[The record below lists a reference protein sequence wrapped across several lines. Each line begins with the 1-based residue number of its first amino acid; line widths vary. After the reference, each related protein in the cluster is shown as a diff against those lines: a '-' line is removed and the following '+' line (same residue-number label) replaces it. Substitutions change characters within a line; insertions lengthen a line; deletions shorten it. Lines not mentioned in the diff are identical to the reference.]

1 MGLPVSHARA
11 PVNDANVR
19 AWLRGS
25 IDDAMCDVAHSL
37 QSQAND
43 IMCTDVQPEH
53 TASLP
58 RSYGSH
64 FPFSIS
70 RFFSRK
76 GSRRALNSRPDHPD
90 GAADLA
96 SGNGSLSAMEDAAV
110 RHHMSCMSPD
120 YVAKNY
126 SRSDVLQHMDLLK
139 EASALKEGVPALR
152 LDMRATDSG
161 DSTMTGDESETDE
174 SSIGGFSLSSVDD
187 VSCTGIMNISF
198 ACSVRV
204 CKRSLTAA
212 FQRTGVRVLDC
223 SLFRTVHGYTLGF
236 FTVRAAISQISKR
249 QIEEIFTVAGKQATR
264 PRSATSIPTTIRQ
277 CQSELS
283 TSALDRPTLFP
294 DGGARKPPIN
304 PRLTTRAPSS
314 KSVAG
319 DANDL
324 LQVLLFNSRSA
335 SNQFSEFLL
344 NPLKLEIGALIA
356 VGASGEVRRGSYEG
370 KAVAVKIMK
379 GDTIDRH
386 ASATEFRQEVQTL
399 ISCDECPRL
408 LQFVGVCLDTRRRM
422 CIVTRLMEG
431 GTLSDLVRRRHGE
444 RLPLGD
450 ALRIAHDV
458 AEGMAFLHGRGVIH
472 RDLKSAN
479 VLLDSAGRAVVGDF
493 GVALLKGERGDM
505 TKEVGTYR
513 WMAPEAF
520 GTSAWHVTHK
530 SDVYSFG
537 VVLWELVACQLPF
550 EDYTPLQ
557 AAVAVALNGL
567 RPTIPADCPTGL
579 RRLIERCWDK
589 CPEARPEFD
598 DVVKEISALQGQ
610 FCPGTAVSGQ

>member
-1 MGLPVSHARA
+1 
-11 PVNDANVR
+11 
-19 AWLRGS
+19 
-25 IDDAMCDVAHSL
+25 
-37 QSQAND
+37 
-43 IMCTDVQPEH
+43 
-53 TASLP
+53 
-58 RSYGSH
+58 
-64 FPFSIS
+64 
-70 RFFSRK
+70 
-76 GSRRALNSRPDHPD
+76 
-90 GAADLA
+90 
-96 SGNGSLSAMEDAAV
+96 MEDAAV
-110 RHHMSCMSPD
+110 RHHMSCMTPD
-120 YVAKNY
+120 YAAKNY

-152 LDMRATDSG
+152 LDMRATDS
-161 DSTMTGDESETDE
+161 
-174 SSIGGFSLSSVDD
+174 
-187 VSCTGIMNISF
+187 
-198 ACSVRV
+198 
-204 CKRSLTAA
+204 
-212 FQRTGVRVLDC
+212 
-223 SLFRTVHGYTLGF
+223 
-236 FTVRAAISQISKR
+236 
-249 QIEEIFTVAGKQATR
+249 
-264 PRSATSIPTTIRQ
+264 
-277 CQSELS
+277 
-283 TSALDRPTLFP
+283 
-294 DGGARKPPIN
+294 
-304 PRLTTRAPSS
+304 
-314 KSVAG
+314 G

-399 ISCDECPRL
+399 MSCDECPRL
-408 LQFVGVCLDTRRRM
+408 LEFVGVCLDTRRRM

-458 AEGMAFLHGRGVIH
+458 AEGMSFLHGRGVIH

-493 GVALLKGERGDM
+493 GVARLKGERGDM

-567 RPTIPADCPTGL
+567 RPTIPADCPVGL

-598 DVVKEISALQGQ
+598 EVVKEIAALQEQ
-610 FCPGTAVSGQ
+610 FCPWTSCGDNPAADAP

>member
-1 MGLPVSHARA
+1 
-11 PVNDANVR
+11 
-19 AWLRGS
+19 
-25 IDDAMCDVAHSL
+25 
-37 QSQAND
+37 
-43 IMCTDVQPEH
+43 
-53 TASLP
+53 
-58 RSYGSH
+58 
-64 FPFSIS
+64 
-70 RFFSRK
+70 
-76 GSRRALNSRPDHPD
+76 
-90 GAADLA
+90 
-96 SGNGSLSAMEDAAV
+96 MEDAAV

-126 SRSDVLQHMDLLK
+126 SRPDVLLHMDLLK

-161 DSTMTGDESETDE
+161 DSTTTGDESETDD

-204 CKRSLTAA
+204 C
-212 FQRTGVRVLDC
+212 
-223 SLFRTVHGYTLGF
+223 
-236 FTVRAAISQISKR
+236 
-249 QIEEIFTVAGKQATR
+249 
-264 PRSATSIPTTIRQ
+264 
-277 CQSELS
+277 
-283 TSALDRPTLFP
+283 
-294 DGGARKPPIN
+294 
-304 PRLTTRAPSS
+304 
-314 KSVAG
+314 

-335 SNQFSEFLL
+335 LNQFSEFLL

-399 ISCDECPRL
+399 MSCDECPRL
-408 LQFVGVCLDTRRRM
+408 LEFVGVCLDTRRRM

-567 RPTIPADCPTGL
+567 RPMIPADCPAGL

-598 DVVKEISALQGQ
+598 EVVKEIAALQEQ

>member
-1 MGLPVSHARA
+1 M
-11 PVNDANVR
+11 
-19 AWLRGS
+19 
-25 IDDAMCDVAHSL
+25 
-37 QSQAND
+37 
-43 IMCTDVQPEH
+43 
-53 TASLP
+53 P
-58 RSYGSH
+58 RR
-64 FPFSIS
+64 IS
-70 RFFSRK
+70 RAGFE
-76 GSRRALNSRPDHPD
+76 L
-90 GAADLA
+90 GAT
-96 SGNGSLSAMEDAAV
+96 EDAAV
-110 RHHMSCMSPD
+110 RHHLSCMPAD
-120 YVAKNY
+120 YVSKNY
-126 SRSDVLQHMDLLK
+126 PRADVLLHMELLK

-161 DSTMTGDESETDE
+161 DSTTTGDESETDD

-187 VSCTGIMNISF
+187 VSCTGIMNVAF
-198 ACSVRV
+198 ACSTRV

-223 SLFRTVHGYTLGF
+223 SSFRTVHGYTLGF
-236 FTVRAAISQISKR
+236 LTVRAAISQISKR
-249 QIEEIFTVAGKQATR
+249 QIEEIFTAAGKQTSR
-264 PRSATSIPTTIRQ
+264 PRTATALPTTIRS
-277 CQSELS
+277 CQSEVS
-283 TSALDRPTLFP
+283 TSALDRLTLTP
-294 DGGARKPPIN
+294 DSSRKPPAGPCLR
-304 PRLTTRAPSS
+304 PRTPSS
-314 KSVAG
+314 KSVAGVAG

-324 LQVLLFNSRSA
+324 LQVLLFNSRSP
-335 SNQFSEFLL
+335 SNNFSEFLL

-356 VGASGEVRRGSYEG
+356 VGASGEVRRGSYAG

-386 ASATEFRQEVQTL
+386 ASATEFRQEVLTL
-399 ISCDECPRL
+399 MSCDECPRL
-408 LQFVGVCLDTRRRM
+408 LEFVGVCLDTRRRM

-431 GTLSDLVRRRHGE
+431 GTLSDLVRRRHGD

-458 AEGMAFLHGRGVIH
+458 AEGMAFLHRRGMIH

-493 GVALLKGERGDM
+493 GVARLKGDRGDM

-537 VVLWELVACQLPF
+537 VVLWELVACQVPF

-567 RPTIPADCPTGL
+567 RPAIPAECPAGL
-579 RRLIERCWDK
+579 RGLIERCWDK

-598 DVVKEISALQGQ
+598 EVVREIAAQQ
-610 FCPGTAVSGQ
+610 EQACP

>member
-1 MGLPVSHARA
+1 
-11 PVNDANVR
+11 
-19 AWLRGS
+19 
-25 IDDAMCDVAHSL
+25 
-37 QSQAND
+37 
-43 IMCTDVQPEH
+43 
-53 TASLP
+53 
-58 RSYGSH
+58 
-64 FPFSIS
+64 
-70 RFFSRK
+70 
-76 GSRRALNSRPDHPD
+76 
-90 GAADLA
+90 
-96 SGNGSLSAMEDAAV
+96 MEDAAV

-152 LDMRATDSG
+152 LDMRATESG
-161 DSTMTGDESETDE
+161 ESTTTGDESETDD

-223 SLFRTVHGYTLGF
+223 SLFRTVHG
-236 FTVRAAISQISKR
+236 
-249 QIEEIFTVAGKQATR
+249 
-264 PRSATSIPTTIRQ
+264 
-277 CQSELS
+277 
-283 TSALDRPTLFP
+283 
-294 DGGARKPPIN
+294 
-304 PRLTTRAPSS
+304 
-314 KSVAG
+314 
-319 DANDL
+319 
-324 LQVLLFNSRSA
+324 
-335 SNQFSEFLL
+335 EFLL

-356 VGASGEVRRGSYEG
+356 VGASGEVRRGSYQG

-399 ISCDECPRL
+399 MSCDECPRL
-408 LQFVGVCLDTRRRM
+408 LEFVGVCLDTRRRM

-567 RPTIPADCPTGL
+567 RPTIPAECPARL

-598 DVVKEISALQGQ
+598 EVVKEIAALQEQ